1 MYKNSHGKWVVT
13 TPSAQQGGAEATTS
27 ATMETGETPRSSNSW
42 LGVRFS
48 DTVDMRDPEQ
58 LIRAANQSS
67 PISVSRQ
74 EIIETQNMMQ
84 QLQTRLSSFDKR
96 PNERNV
102 SAGGVGAMASFGIR
116 ATPVPMVDQERGLP
130 IGNDNNP
137 TVIPNALYAHVPKA
151 IRDKIQ
157 ANEYVELHTLL
168 FDQKRALGEAPL
180 TFYQDKDTKQVKIR
194 SSSSNRMINSWAIWE
209 KAFRTFTALYVTH
222 FPHRAVELMSYQ
234 NLIQNAAVKHQW
246 EQVYNYDRLF
256 RNLIAEIPGKRWDSI
271 DVETYLL
278 EIGVSPAGPGIRQSI
293 NPKKSE
299 QTCRL
304 FNKNKCGW
312 GEHCRYVHKCSNCSK
327 MGHNRLDCRAPI
339 AQGQTGQKIK
349 E

>member
-1 MYKNSHGKWVVT
+1 
-13 TPSAQQGGAEATTS
+13 
-27 ATMETGETPRSSNSW
+27 
-42 LGVRFS
+42 
-48 DTVDMRDPEQ
+48 MRDPEE
-58 LIRAANQSS
+58 LIRTASQSS

-74 EIIETQNMMQ
+74 EINEAQSMMQ
-84 QLQTRLSSFDKR
+84 QLQTRLSGFDKR
-96 PNERNV
+96 SNV
-102 SAGGVGAMASFGIR
+102 RSNSVGGVGATADFGIR
-116 ATPVPMVDQERGLP
+116 ATPVPLVDHERGLP
-130 IGNDNNP
+130 IGNVDSP
-137 TVIPNALYAHVPKA
+137 TVIPNALYAHVPGS

-168 FDQKRALGEAPL
+168 FDQKKALGEAPL

-194 SSSSNRMINSWAIWE
+194 SSTSNRLISSWAIWE
-209 KAFRTFTALYVTH
+209 KAFRTFTALYVTQ

-234 NLIQNAAVKHQW
+234 NLIQNAALKHPW

-278 EIGVSPAGPGIRQSI
+278 EIGVSTPGQTIRQGS
-293 NPKKSE
+293 NPKKSD

-304 FNKNKCGW
+304 YNNKKCGW
-312 GEHCRYVHKCSNCSK
+312 GDRCRFVHRCANCSK
-327 MGHNRLDCRAPI
+327 MGHTKLDCRAPP
-339 AQGQTGQKIK
+339 AQNSSGQKTK